1 MAPGAAG
8 TQGNVQLHTLFLPP
22 SGQAHG
28 GFSSTS
34 ATGVSC
40 QLLGNVWVRAFPA
53 AQPAHFS
60 LLQAASSLTAAL
72 EDFVTPEHLDGEN
85 CFKCSK

>member
-8 TQGNVQLHTLFLPP
+8 TQGNVQHHTPFCLLLDRFMVGLFSISL
-22 SGQAHG
+22 Q
-28 GFSSTS
+28 GF
-34 ATGVSC
+34 SC

-53 AQPAHFS
+53 AQRAHFS